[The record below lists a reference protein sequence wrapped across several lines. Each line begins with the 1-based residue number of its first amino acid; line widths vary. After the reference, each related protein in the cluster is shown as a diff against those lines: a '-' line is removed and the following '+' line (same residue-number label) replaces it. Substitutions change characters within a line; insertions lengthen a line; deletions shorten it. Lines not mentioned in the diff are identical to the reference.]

1 MPKLKFTARGIEAI
15 KPPPER
21 PPKKERDRLKAMDI
35 KFEHGQCDYWD
46 SSVPGFVLR
55 VSYGGRKSWGLV
67 YRHEGR
73 RRRLSLGVYPAL
85 SLADAR
91 EKASDALREV
101 AHGKDPAA
109 DKQAEQKAETF
120 GELAAEYIE
129 KHAKAKKRSWRKDE
143 LAFER
148 DLLPIWRH
156 RKASSITRKEVVR
169 VLDDIVE
176 RGAGIQANRTLE
188 ILRKCYN
195 WAISRDIVSYNPCQG
210 IERPADEHSR
220 ERVLSN
226 DEISAVWK
234 AVDDEEPMVA
244 AAFRLRLLTAQR
256 GQEIETMRLEDIDGA
271 SGWWTIPGERTKNG
285 LAHRV
290 PLSRQAM
297 DILDALDG
305 DAEGDVDDHGDD
317 AGRDHQGWVFQSSK
331 RDGPVTNLWRATA
344 DIRKSAAKARDGEK
358 VDFVPHDLRRTAATK
373 MTGDLGI
380 SRLTVSKILNHIET
394 GVTAVYD
401 RHSYDAEKRQA
412 LDAWGARV
420 EQIVAGKPLDEAD
433 EKVVRMRRG

>member
-15 KPPPER
+15 KPPPE
-21 PPKKERDRLKAMDI
+21 PTPKEERDELKAKGI
-35 KFEHGQCDYWD
+35 KPEHGQVDYWD

-55 VSYGGRKSWGLV
+55 VSYGGRKAWGLV
-67 YRHEGR
+67 YWHERR
-73 RRRLSLGVYPAL
+73 RRRLSLGAYPAL

-101 AHGKDPAA
+101 AHGEDPAA
-109 DKQAEQKAETF
+109 DKQAQQKAETF
-120 GELAAEYIE
+120 GEMVAEYIE

-143 LAFER
+143 LAFKR
-148 DLLPIWRH
+148 DLLPRWRH
-156 RKASSITRKEVVR
+156 RKAASITRKEVVR

-195 WAISRDIVSYNPCQG
+195 WAISRDIVSHNPCQR

-234 AVDDEEPMVA
+234 ALDDEEPMVA
-244 AAFRLRLLTAQR
+244 AAFRFRLLTAQR
-256 GQEIETMRLEDIDGA
+256 GQEIETMRHEDIDHT

-290 PLSRQAM
+290 PLSRQVM
-297 DILDALDG
+297 DVLNDLDG
-305 DAEGDVDDHGDD
+305 KGE
-317 AGRDHQGWVFQSSK
+317 GWVFKSPKVDS
-331 RDGPVTNLWRATA
+331 PITNLWRAVA
-344 DIRKSAAKARDGEK
+344 DIRKGSA
-358 VDFVPHDLRRTAATK
+358 VDFVPHDLRRTGASK

-401 RHSYDAEKRQA
+401 RASYDAEKRQA

-420 EQIVAGKPLDEAD
+420 EQIVAGKPSEEDDA
-433 EKVVRMRRG
+433 KVVPMRRG